1 MPEKMKFLLITK
13 IKLILPYIVNDQLN
27 DKNINKAG
35 TSKSFF
41 RMKSSN
47 VQRSYDKSNKVLSL
61 SQSQSDQRK
70 ENTRNNS

>member
-1 MPEKMKFLLITK
+1 MKFLLITK

-41 RMKSSN
+41 RMKSTN
-47 VQRSYDKSNKVLSL
+47 VQRSYDKSKSPSIVTKSIR
-61 SQSQSDQRK
+61 S
-70 ENTRNNS
+70 T